1 MDLVREKPELSLL
14 VVQLHEAG
22 RSWPDVKAAVEA
34 KLKLVNRSFSADV
47 LRERGTGCYD
57 PDNVRAARRTIGGRG
72 IAPVIS
78 GISSIALARECVR
91 TIAGWH
97 PLPV

>member
-34 KLKLVNRSFSADV
+34 KLKQVNRSFSADV
-47 LRERGTGCYD
+47 LR
-57 PDNVRAARRTIGGRG
+57 
-72 IAPVIS
+72 
-78 GISSIALARECVR
+78 
-91 TIAGWH
+91 
-97 PLPV
+97 